1 MAGSNV
7 EAVVNIITEAVR
19 NGRLVPG
26 TRLVEAD
33 YTQGLGYSRS
43 TVREAFQRLI
53 SSGLLTFERHRG
65 VSVCKLTRKQAIDVY
80 CVRATLEGLGARLA
94 TPAAHENAQQFVELQ
109 ERLDAAVAKSDL
121 SLFSKLNT
129 EFHSKIADAADN
141 DYLLQA
147 IKRFETSIFFGF
159 SFGCSLD
166 KMLFLPPMMI
176 TKRLLERSSPETL
189 LLQRRQWCG
198 ISLKPATWSKTLT
211 TTTFNQR
218 N

>member
-7 EAVVNIITEAVR
+7 EAVVNIVTEAVR
-19 NGRLVPG
+19 TGRLTPG

-65 VSVCKLTRKQAIDVY
+65 VSVCKLTRKQANDVY
-80 CVRATLEGLGARLA
+80 CVRATLEGLAARLA
-94 TPAAHENAQQFVELQ
+94 TPYVQSNKDSFEQMQHQ
-109 ERLDAAVAKSDL
+109 LDEAVANSDL

-129 EFHSKIADAADN
+129 EFHSRIAQAADN

-147 IKRFETSIFFGF
+147 IKRFETTIYWLQFRVLVGQNAVFTTNDDHQLIVRSMISGD
-159 SFGCSLD
+159 SDGAEKAMVEHILKAGELVQALD
-166 KMLFLPPMMI
+166 DDYFQVS
-176 TKRLLERSSPETL
+176 R
-189 LLQRRQWCG
+189 
-198 ISLKPATWSKTLT
+198 
-211 TTTFNQR
+211 
-218 N
+218 